1 MTYLSINFCRALLV
15 SRLCRGISN
24 VTRCV
29 CIRCSMAKLFPGALT
44 DGTLPGFHCPA
55 ALWGSQAA
63 NPGPSSTIPKRTD
76 GTLQAS
82 NPSRRLGG
90 SQAAKAYHF
99 SNHAETDGWHPAMP
113 QIFRAALWKARLPR
127 HTFFLPFRNGLTVGM
142 LKQRSAS
149 QLCGKLHKK
158 DHAQGSK
165 PYSSIDKVEMP
176 ATSY

>member
-1 MTYLSINFCRALLV
+1 MPRQGGAWDRRRCGTLLFLPLQHDLLVDNFCRTLLV

-63 NPGPSSTIPKRTD
+63 NSGPSSTIPKRTD

-82 NPSRRLGG
+82 NPSRRLG
-90 SQAAKAYHF
+90 
-99 SNHAETDGWHPAMP
+99 E
-113 QIFRAALWKARLPR
+113 ARLPR
-127 HTFFLPFRNGLTVGM
+127 HTFFLPFRNGRMAPTS
-142 LKQRSAS
+142 SAS
-149 QLCGKLHKK
+149 SFHSSLPPHARELANFLCCMVSPK
-158 DHAQGSK
+158 AC
-165 PYSSIDKVEMP
+165 Y
-176 ATSY
+176 A